1 MPWRSPQS
9 APFTRIGIVSQVP
22 SESGVFGLVA
32 GDTWLLVAESWNL
45 KARLLDLINTL
56 SAPVE
61 LTVVYELCPEAEA
74 EVRCG
79 ELARQLVVSR
89 EQPAAPAERPPGI
102 TFWTGPAT
110 NIDPARD
117 GREI

>member
-22 SESGVFGLVA
+22 SESGVFGLVS
-32 GDTWLLVAESWNL
+32 GDVWLLVAESWNL

-61 LTVVYELCPEAEA
+61 LTIVYELCPEADAEA
-74 EVRCG
+74 RCREVRKA
-79 ELARQLVVSR
+79 LIMSM
-89 EQPAAPAERPPGI
+89 EQPVERPPGI
-102 TFWTGPAT
+102 SFWADTT
-110 NIDPARD
+110 RNTDRTRD